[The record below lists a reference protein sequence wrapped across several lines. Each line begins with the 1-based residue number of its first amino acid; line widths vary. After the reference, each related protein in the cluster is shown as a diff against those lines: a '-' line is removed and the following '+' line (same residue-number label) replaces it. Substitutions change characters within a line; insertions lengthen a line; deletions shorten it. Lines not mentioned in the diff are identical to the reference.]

1 MIRDILDPTH
11 IAAAVIYSFIGLGV
25 FIGSFYVFDRATPYD
40 LWHELVGKQNRALAT
55 VLAGVAVAIGMIIA
69 ASILG

>member
-1 MIRDILDPTH
+1 MKDILDLQH
-11 IAAAVIYSFIGLGV
+11 LAAAVIYSAIGLAV
-25 FIGSFYVFDRATPYD
+25 FIGSFYVFDKVTPYD

-55 VLAGVAVAIGMIIA
+55 VLGGISIAIGLIIA

>member
-1 MIRDILDPTH
+1 MKNILDPQH
-11 IAAAVIYSFIGLGV
+11 LAAAVVYSAIGLAV
-25 FIGSFYVFDRATPYD
+25 FIGSFYVFDKATPYD

-55 VLAGVAVAIGMIIA
+55 VLGGVAVAIGLIIA